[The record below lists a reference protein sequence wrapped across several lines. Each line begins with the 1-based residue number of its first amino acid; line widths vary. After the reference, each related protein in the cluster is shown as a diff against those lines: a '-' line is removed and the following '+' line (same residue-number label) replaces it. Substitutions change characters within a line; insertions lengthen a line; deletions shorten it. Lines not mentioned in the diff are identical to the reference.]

1 MRSQGP
7 NGFNRMRS
15 SSPDL
20 NQELFNSPA
29 CFLRVWF
36 SLSSAAVAKVSVSAV
51 RLRVMGAR
59 RMPQGV

>member
-1 MRSQGP
+1 MEVLGV
-7 NGFNRMRS
+7 
-15 SSPDL
+15 
-20 NQELFNSPA
+20 A

-51 RLRVMGAR
+51 RLSVIGVR